1 MSKIQFYEVT
11 TFYLISRV
19 HSILTMTKD
28 LQNVLML
35 IIKMI
40 KKSIHECVSAIT
52 ASLSNN
58 GDKKQTVLLK
68 FYENNGDSPLIFD
81 ISLESSIVLIM
92 HAINT
97 MSYYRRKNIL
107 EILTDAKSKVKQ
119 ILKINKDHLI
129 E

>member
-1 MSKIQFYEVT
+1 MFEPLLHPCQ
-11 TFYLISRV
+11 
-19 HSILTMTKD
+19 TM
-28 LQNVLML
+28 
-35 IIKMI
+35 
-40 KKSIHECVSAIT
+40 
-52 ASLSNN
+52 
-58 GDKKQTVLLK
+58 GDKKQAVSLR
-68 FYENNGDSPLIFD
+68 FHENNGDSLLIFY

-129 E
+129 K

>member
-28 LQNVLML
+28 LQNVLPL

-107 EILTDAKSKVKQ
+107 EILIDAKSKVKQ
-119 ILKINKDHLI
+119 ILKMNKYHLI

>member
-28 LQNVLML
+28 LQNVLPL

>member
-28 LQNVLML
+28 LQNVLPL

-97 MSYYRRKNIL
+97 ILEIKNIL
-107 EILTDAKSKVKQ
+107 EILIDAKSKVKQ
-119 ILKINKDHLI
+119 ILKMNKYHLI

>member
-28 LQNVLML
+28 LQNVLPL

-107 EILTDAKSKVKQ
+107 EILIDAKSKVKQ
-119 ILKINKDHLI
+119 IFKMNKYHLI

>member
-1 MSKIQFYEVT
+1 
-11 TFYLISRV
+11 
-19 HSILTMTKD
+19 
-28 LQNVLML
+28 
-35 IIKMI
+35 MI

-107 EILTDAKSKVKQ
+107 EILIDAKSKVKQ
-119 ILKINKDHLI
+119 ILKMNKYHLI

>member
-28 LQNVLML
+28 LQNVLPL

-107 EILTDAKSKVKQ
+107 KILIDAKSKVKQ
-119 ILKINKDHLI
+119 ILKMNKYHLI